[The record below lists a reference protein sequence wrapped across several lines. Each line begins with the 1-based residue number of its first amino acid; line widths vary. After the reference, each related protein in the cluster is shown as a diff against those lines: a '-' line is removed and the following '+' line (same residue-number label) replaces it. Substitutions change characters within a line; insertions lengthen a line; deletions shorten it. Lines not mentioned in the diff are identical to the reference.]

1 MVKFE
6 AAYRRLGPNT
16 MAQTLWSHEIA
27 LRRDLEHSTV
37 TLGKDRG
44 HPVFYEDWSLHG
56 YLQLGEDQWYTSG
69 LTVYCHESS
78 ILGILSHSDPAQ
90 MIGVPDGHPIYFSLR
105 SDEKIV
111 GVWVNTHMPEQ
122 HGAFYQPLTTG
133 PCLLVR
139 GTPAA
144 PILLLSHSRIHNQ
157 CANSR
162 GELQVA
168 TSLGRSK
175 YFGEYGETV
184 RQARHWTP
192 LIRRGSVAMGLYF
205 DGSASVCTTAATSTM
220 PPAPTGSG

>member
-44 HPVFYEDWSLHG
+44 HPVFYEDWSLHR
-56 YLQLGEDQWYTSG
+56 YLQLEEDQWYTSG

-78 ILGILSHSDPAQ
+78 ILGILPHSDPAQ

-111 GVWVNTHMPEQ
+111 GYGSTRTCLSNMGPFTSPLPSDPVFSCVEPR
-122 HGAFYQPLTTG
+122 QP
-133 PCLLVR
+133 PYYCY
-139 GTPAA
+139 
-144 PILLLSHSRIHNQ
+144 PILVSTTSVLTHAENYRSR
-157 CANSR
+157 
-162 GELQVA
+162 
-168 TSLGRSK
+168 
-175 YFGEYGETV
+175 
-184 RQARHWTP
+184 
-192 LIRRGSVAMGLYF
+192 
-205 DGSASVCTTAATSTM
+205 
-220 PPAPTGSG
+220 PA